1 MARFAWAY
9 INCSGSSTGSADGA
23 PSGPSGSLQFMT
35 ASGAGNSTGSV
46 NLTYLTGR
54 DTLYLT
60 GTLVVSGTIEAN
72 NYDVI
77 TTNKIEIDVSG
88 NTNFGNDNA
97 DTHIFTGSLS
107 VMSSSTYILSTSV
120 GLETTFVRG
129 FGGNYT
135 AVTTTPYSVQNSD
148 YILGVQI
155 ANYVTMSVPSAVGKT
170 GKVILIK
177 DEFYPRG
184 TGSIVITGAVA
195 GVTFDGSNNYIL
207 TGSNPAISLYS
218 NGTNWFVF

>member
-1 MARFAWAY
+1 MAQFGWAY
-9 INCSGSSTGSADGA
+9 INCSDTSGSADGA

-35 ASGAGNSTGSV
+35 ASGTGNSSGSL
-46 NLTYLTGR
+46 NLRYFAGPSNMFLTGN
-54 DTLYLT
+54 LI
-60 GTLVVSGTIEAN
+60 VSGTIEAN
-72 NYDVI
+72 NLEII

-107 VMSSSTYILSTSV
+107 VMSSSTYILSASIDQ
-120 GLETTFVRG
+120 EATFVRG

-135 AVTTTPYSVQNSD
+135 AVTTTPYTIQTSD

-170 GKVILIK
+170 GRVYLIK
-177 DEFYPRG
+177 DEFPSRG
-184 TGSIVITGAVA
+184 TGSIVITGSTA

>member
-9 INCSGSSTGSADGA
+9 INCSGSSSSADGA

-35 ASGAGNSTGSV
+35 ASGTGNSSGSL
-46 NLTYLTGR
+46 NLRYFAGPSNMFLTGN
-54 DTLYLT
+54 LI
-60 GTLVVSGTIEAN
+60 VSGTIEAN
-72 NYDVI
+72 NLEII

-107 VMSSSTYILSTSV
+107 VMSSSTYILSASV
-120 GLETTFVRG
+120 ANEAVHVRG

-135 AVTTTPYSVQNSD
+135 AVTTTPYTIRTSD
-148 YILGVQI
+148 YILGVQRG
-155 ANYVTMSVPSAVGKT
+155 NYVTMSVPTAAGKA
-170 GKVILIK
+170 GRVYLIK
-177 DEFYPRG
+177 DEFANRL
-184 TGSIVITGAVA
+184 TGSIV
-195 GVTFDGSNNYIL
+195 